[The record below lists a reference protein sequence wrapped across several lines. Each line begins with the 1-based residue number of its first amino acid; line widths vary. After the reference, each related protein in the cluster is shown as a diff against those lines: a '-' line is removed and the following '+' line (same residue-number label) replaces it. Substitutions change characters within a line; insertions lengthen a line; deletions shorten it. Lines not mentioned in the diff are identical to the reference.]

1 MNNLKSG
8 PISSNDLMTGLAK
21 ARKLM
26 NKVDTGDYQ
35 KGFIDESTI
44 VEGSDYNEKEF
55 TVSDPEGLIDIPQEK
70 SRFKVIGETS
80 AERIQNSKLPD
91 AIKKAMMDTPIPQIA
106 LTDTIDME
114 FVKGAKRIMENEG
127 MITTKPKQQSKP
139 IISGNSDIVNII
151 TPIIENIV
159 RKTVTEIL
167 DKKLNQLLTAQKTMS
182 INENLVI
189 KAGNSVFTGKITN
202 VKSGK

>member
-44 VEGSDYNEKEF
+44 VEGSDYSGKEF
-55 TVSDPEGLIDIPQEK
+55 TMSDPDGLIDIPQEK
-70 SRFKVIGETS
+70 TRFKVIGETS
-80 AERIQNSKLPD
+80 EEKIQNSRLPD
-91 AIKKAMMDTPIPQIA
+91 AIKNAMIKTPIPQIS
-106 LTDTIDME
+106 LNDTIDME

-127 MITTKPKQQSKP
+127 MITRPKTQSKQVTSSNP
-139 IISGNSDIVNII
+139 EMVNIL

-167 DKKLNQLLTAQKTMS
+167 DKKLDQLLTAQKTMS

-189 KAGNSVFTGKITN
+189 KAGNSVFTGKITG